1 MALVKAE
8 DIGNQIEG
16 INNLPLLKQ
25 VGLMVALAATIA
37 LGVAIVLW
45 AKTPNYKMLYGNLS
59 DQEMLEISS
68 SLDQAGIR
76 YDINANSSSIMVE
89 SGRIHDARMRLASSG
104 LPKGSGNGYELL
116 DKEQGFGTS
125 QFIETARYQRA
136 IEGELSKTIASVN
149 NIQSARVHLAIP
161 KQSAFVRN
169 RKSASASV
177 MLNLYQGRMLNT
189 EQASSIAHL
198 VASSVP
204 ALEMED
210 VTVVDQNGRLL
221 SQPGAGTEIGQSST
235 QFEYRQKLEEYY
247 IRRIEEILEPIVGV
261 GKSKA
266 QVMADLD
273 FTVTEQTH
281 ESFNPD
287 LPSIRSEQTLE
298 EENQSAAAKGGVPGA
313 LTNQPPGAGFIG
325 ADGAN
330 QGGTGSSNNSRRTV
344 RNYEL
349 DRTVSHTKH
358 QTGKIKRIS
367 AAIVIDNKLAEDGT
381 STPLTDEEMV
391 QINSLVKEAIGFNV
405 ARGDSVNVIN
415 APFQLAVA
423 EEPLPETSLLDQ
435 PWLWDVGKQLV
446 GLLVVLLLIFGVL
459 KPVLKSLAEKGAA
472 ASVPMTPVQGGEQL
486 AFDGQQ
492 GALPGPGSEPSYEQ
506 TLEAA
511 KSVAQQEPQRVAS
524 VVKEWVA
531 KDGG

>member
-16 INNLPLLKQ
+16 INKLPLVKQ
-25 VGLMVALAATIA
+25 VGLMVALAATVA
-37 LGVAIVLW
+37 LAVAIVLW
-45 AKTPNYKMLYGNLS
+45 AQEPNYKMLYGNLS

-76 YDINANSSSIMVE
+76 YDINASSSSIMVE
-89 SGRIHDARMRLASSG
+89 GGRLHDARMRLAGSG
-104 LPKGSGNGYELL
+104 LPKGSGSGYELL
-116 DKEQGFGTS
+116 EKDQGFGTS
-125 QFIETARYQRA
+125 QFVETARYQRA
-136 IEGELSKTIASVN
+136 IEGELARTISSVN
-149 NIQSARVHLAIP
+149 SIQSARVHLAIP

-169 RKSASASV
+169 RKRASASV
-177 MLNLYQGRMLNT
+177 MLNLYQGRMLNS

-210 VTVVDQNGRLL
+210 VTVVDQNGRML
-221 SQPGAGTEIGQSST
+221 SQPDAGSEIGQSST

-247 IRRIEEILEPIVGV
+247 IHRIEQILEPIVGV

-273 FTVTEQTH
+273 FTVSEQTH

-298 EENQSAAAKGGVPGA
+298 EENQSAAPQGGVPGA
-313 LTNQPPGAGFIG
+313 LSNQPPGAAFIG
-325 ADGAN
+325 DGETS
-330 QGGTGSSNNSRRTV
+330 QGGSGSSNNSRRIV

-358 QTGKIKRIS
+358 QTGNIKRIS
-367 AAIVIDNKLAEDGT
+367 AAIVIDNKIAEDGT
-381 STPLTDEEMV
+381 STPLTDEQMA

-415 APFQLAVA
+415 APFMLAA
-423 EEPLPETSLLDQ
+423 EEEPLPETAFLDQ
-435 PWLWDVGKQLV
+435 PWLWGAVKQVV
-446 GLLVVLLLIFGVL
+446 GLAGVLLLIFGVL
-459 KPVLKSLAEKGAA
+459 KPALKSLAEKG
-472 ASVPMTPVQGGEQL
+472 SSMPSSSIEGGEQL
-486 AFDGQQ
+486 AFEGQPV
-492 GALPGPGSEPSYEQ
+492 ALPGPSYEQ
-506 TLEAA
+506 ALEAA
-511 KSVAQQEPQRVAS
+511 KAVAQQEPQRVAS

>member
-16 INNLPLLKQ
+16 ISNLPLLKQ
-25 VGLMVALAATIA
+25 VGLMVALAATVA
-37 LGVAIVLW
+37 LAVAVVLW
-45 AKTPNYKMLYGNLS
+45 AQEPNYKMLYGNLS

-76 YDINANSSSIMVE
+76 YDINASSSSIMVE
-89 SGRIHDARMRLASSG
+89 GGRLHDARMRLAGSG
-104 LPKGSGNGYELL
+104 LPKGSGSGYELL

-136 IEGELSKTIASVN
+136 IEGELSRTISSVN

-169 RKSASASV
+169 RKRASASV
-177 MLNLYQGRMLNT
+177 MLNLYQGRALSN

-210 VTVVDQNGRLL
+210 VTVVDQNGRML
-221 SQPGAGTEIGQSST
+221 SRPDAGTEIGQSST

-247 IRRIEEILEPIVGV
+247 IKRIEEILEPIVGM
-261 GKSKA
+261 GKAKA

-298 EENQSAAAKGGVPGA
+298 EENQSAAAQGGIPGA
-313 LTNQPPGAGFIG
+313 LTNQPPGAGVIG
-325 ADGAN
+325 EAAG
-330 QGGTGSSNNSRRTV
+330 QGRTGSSNNSRRIV

-367 AAIVIDNKLAEDGT
+367 AAIVIDNKIGEDGT
-381 STPLTDEEMV
+381 SQPLTDEEMV
-391 QINSLVKEAIGFNV
+391 RINSLIKEAIGFNP

-415 APFQLAVA
+415 AAFQRAVEA
-423 EEPLPETSLLDQ
+423 EALPETPLLEQ
-435 PWLWDVGKQLV
+435 PWIWDVGKQLG
-446 GLLVVLLLIFGVL
+446 GLAVVLLLIFGVL

-472 ASVPMTPVQGGEQL
+472 PPMPLMEGSEQL
-486 AFDGQQ
+486 AFEGQAP
-492 GALPGPGSEPSYEQ
+492 ALPGGVPASYEQ
-506 TLEAA
+506 TLDAA
-511 KSVAQQEPQRVAS
+511 KAVAQQEPERVAS
-524 VVKEWVA
+524 VVKEWVD

>member
-16 INNLPLLKQ
+16 INKLPVLRQ
-25 VGLMVALAATIA
+25 VGLMVALAATVA
-37 LGVAIVLW
+37 LAVAIVLW
-45 AKTPNYKMLYGNLS
+45 AQEPNYKMLYGNLS

-68 SLDQAGIR
+68 ALDQAGIR
-76 YDINANSSSIMVE
+76 YDINASSSSIMVE

-104 LPKGSGNGYELL
+104 LPKGADSGYALL
-116 DKEQGFGTS
+116 DKDQGFGTS

-177 MLNLYQGRMLNT
+177 MLNLYQGRRLNE
-189 EQASSIAHL
+189 EQAASIAHL

-204 ALEMED
+204 SLEMED
-210 VTVVDQNGRLL
+210 VTVVDQNGRMLTR
-221 SQPGAGTEIGQSST
+221 SDASSAMGKSSS

-247 IRRIEEILEPIVGV
+247 IHRIEEILEPVVGV
-261 GKSKA
+261 GKLKA

-273 FTVTEQTH
+273 FTITEQTN

-287 LPSIRSEQTLE
+287 LPSIRSEQTIE
-298 EENQSAAAKGGVPGA
+298 EEVQSGVQKGGIPGA
-313 LTNQPPGAGFIG
+313 MANQPPGAGAMVMG
-325 ADGAN
+325 DDATG
-330 QGGTGSSNNSRRTV
+330 QGGSGSSNNSRRVV

-349 DRTVSHTKH
+349 DRTVSHTKY
-358 QTGKIKRIS
+358 QTGMIKRIS
-367 AAIVIDNKLAEDGT
+367 TAIVIDNRFSEDGT
-381 STPLTDEEMV
+381 STPLTAEEMEK
-391 QINSLVKEAIGFNV
+391 INGLVKEAIGFNV
-405 ARGDSVNVIN
+405 ARGDSLNIIN
-415 APFQLAVA
+415 AEFQPIA
-423 EEPLPETSLLDQ
+423 EAEPLPETSFLDQ
-435 PWLWDVGKQLV
+435 PWLWDAAKQGV
-446 GLLVVLLLIFGVL
+446 GLVVVLFLIFGVL
-459 KPVLKSLAEKGAA
+459 KPALKNLAEKGAA
-472 ASVPMTPVQGGEQL
+472 VPVPIPTMQDGDQL
-486 AFDGQQ
+486 AIEGQP
-492 GALPGPGSEPSYEQ
+492 GAQPGQSYQ
-506 TLEAA
+506 QALDAA
-511 KSVAQQEPQRVAS
+511 KSVAQQEPQRVAG